1 MVNVQTNIPFLI
13 RLLTHQVFESGK
25 TWTTFIDD
33 TPELF
38 KLVQS
43 QNRAQKLLA
52 YLGDV
57 AVNGSSIKGQMGEP
71 GLKTEAIIPEIRDTE
86 DPTKVIDTSSSCQNG
101 WRNIIV
107 NEGPEAFAKAI
118 RGYKGCVSLVKGSSL
133 ITAYHGHDLARRAS
147 IPIGD

>member
-1 MVNVQTNIPFLI
+1 LI
-13 RLLTHQVFESGK
+13 RLLTHPVFESGK

-57 AVNGSSIKGQMGEP
+57 AVNGSSIMGQMGEP
-71 GLKTEAIIPEIRDTE
+71 GLKTEAMIPVIVDNN
-86 DPTKVIDTSSSCQNG
+86 DSSKVVDTSVPCENG

-118 RGYKGCVSLVKGSSL
+118 RGYKGCVS
-133 ITAYHGHDLARRAS
+133 
-147 IPIGD
+147 GDIDRC

>member
-1 MVNVQTNIPFLI
+1 MLRSLIEFRIRGVKTNIPFLI
-13 RLLTHQVFESGK
+13 RLLTHEVFESGK

-38 KLVQS
+38 KLVHS

-52 YLGDV
+52 YLGDL

-71 GLKTEAIIPEIRDTE
+71 GLKTEAMIPTIVDTE
-86 DPTKVIDTSSSCQNG
+86 GNPVDTSKPCLTG

-107 NEGPEAFAKAI
+107 EQGPEAFAKAI
-118 RGYKGCVSLVKGSSL
+118 RNYKGCVSQ
-133 ITAYHGHDLARRAS
+133 ICHICIA
-147 IPIGD
+147 

>member
-1 MVNVQTNIPFLI
+1 
-13 RLLTHQVFESGK
+13 VFESGK

-57 AVNGSSIKGQMGEP
+57 AVNGSSIKGQMGDP
-71 GLKTEAIIPEIRDTE
+71 GLETEAMIPQIKDKD
-86 DPTKVIDTSSSCQNG
+86 DPTKVVDTSVSCQTG

-118 RGYKGCVSLVKGSSL
+118 RNYKGCVSPGDGLRSRP
-133 ITAYHGHDLARRAS
+133 AHHGHDVA
-147 IPIGD
+147 

>member
-1 MVNVQTNIPFLI
+1 
-13 RLLTHQVFESGK
+13 VFESGK

-57 AVNGSSIKGQMGEP
+57 AVNGSSIKGQAGEP
-71 GLKTEAIIPEIRDTE
+71 GLKTEAIIPTLK
-86 DPTKVIDTSSSCQNG
+86 DPENPGKTIDTSKPCEKG

-107 NEGPEAFAKAI
+107 NEGPEAFAKAV
-118 RGYKGCVSLVKGSSL
+118 RAYKGCVSGLLVV
-133 ITAYHGHDLARRAS
+133 IDLSR
-147 IPIGD
+147 

>member
-1 MVNVQTNIPFLI
+1 MLRALVEFRIRGVKTNIPFLI

-57 AVNGSSIKGQMGEP
+57 AVNGSSIKGQSGEP
-71 GLKTEAIIPEIRDTE
+71 GLKTEAMIPVIRDNK
-86 DPTKVIDTSSSCQNG
+86 DNSKIIDTSEPCQNG

-118 RGYKGCVSLVKGSSL
+118 RGYKGCVSVF
-133 ITAYHGHDLARRAS
+133 RALGQCNAS
-147 IPIGD
+147 MANV

>member
-1 MVNVQTNIPFLI
+1 LI

-52 YLGDV
+52 YLGDI
-57 AVNGSSIKGQMGEP
+57 AVNGSSIKGQSGEP
-71 GLKTEAIIPEIRDTE
+71 GLKTEAIVPEIRDNE
-86 DPTKVIDTSSSCQNG
+86 DPTKVIDTSESCQKG

-118 RGYKGCVSLVKGSSL
+118 RAYKGCVSECQSGVEDTS
-133 ITAYHGHDLARRAS
+133 
-147 IPIGD
+147 